1 MDEKQI
7 TGTGYCRRRCEQER
21 EIQVQ
26 EMKARAKQRIKQL
39 EDRIR
44 EEGSGPRFDD
54 VPQSSPE
61 YMKVFDKVFFLTF
74 LTLLDC

>member
-1 MDEKQI
+1 
-7 TGTGYCRRRCEQER
+7 
-21 EIQVQ
+21 
-26 EMKARAKQRIKQL
+26 MKARARQRIKQL